1 MGIFKLLKGKNNILT
16 KGFASTLIKV
26 FGALANY
33 LLSYL
38 IAQKYG
44 AEGNG
49 VFALFLTYT
58 VILSTV
64 LYLGL
69 DVYLVKHV
77 SVLMK
82 DSFHG
87 DIKKLYFKIL
97 SHYLIPVSAGL
108 LLIGYGLYIYFDQI
122 LIVTVALGLIM
133 NVFIDINSAVFRGM
147 KKAEWYSF
155 FTQFSKYFITIILF
169 LLPILSEN
177 QDRIILVYLLS
188 LFVNGVFSY
197 ALLKINFNKFLI
209 QDKSFVQAKYTLK
222 SLFNSSKEFF
232 FSSIL
237 IITLLWVDF
246 IIIDIYL
253 DEDQAG
259 IYSIALKLSN
269 LVTFSFIA
277 FSAFLA
283 PRISEIHAGGDT
295 KKLQMVLSQNFILVL
310 PLLVIPAL
318 VIFLFAQPLLN
329 LFGEEFKEGWIVL
342 LLLTAAQFVN
352 GILGPV
358 SLLLQMTN
366 YQKLFQN
373 ILFVTFVIKLILS
386 FVFVSFW
393 GINGI
398 ALASFLGIS
407 LWTIV
412 GSYFI
417 YKKLKVYSWFHVND
431 LKTLYNHYIK

>member
-1 MGIFKLLKGKNNILT
+1 MHIFNIFKGKNNILK
-16 KGFASTLIKV
+16 KGLTSTIIKV

-33 LLSYL
+33 ALSYL

-64 LYLGL
+64 LYFGL
-69 DVYLVKHV
+69 DVFLVKEV

-82 DSFHG
+82 DSFFW
-87 DIKKLYFKIL
+87 DIKKLYYKIL
-97 SHYLIPVSAGL
+97 KSYLFPISIGIL
-108 LLIGYGLYIYFDQI
+108 LTAYALYLFFNEFII
-122 LIVTVALGLIM
+122 LMVGLGLVI
-133 NVFIDINSAVFRGM
+133 NVFVDINSAVFRGM

-155 FTQFSKYFITIILF
+155 FTQFSKYFITVILF
-169 LLPILSEN
+169 LLPILEGN
-177 QDRIILVYLLS
+177 QDAVILIYLLS
-188 LFVNGVFSY
+188 LLLNAVFSFV
-197 ALLKINFNKFLI
+197 LLRINFNKFSNDKTSERAAYSLI
-209 QDKSFVQAKYTLK
+209 EIFK
-222 SLFNSSKEFF
+222 NSKDFF

-259 IYSIALKLSN
+259 IYSVALKLSN
-269 LVTFSFIA
+269 LVTFSFLA
-277 FSAFLA
+277 FNAFLA
-283 PRISEIHAGGDT
+283 PRISEIYAEGDT
-295 KKLQMVLSQNFILVL
+295 KKLQMVLTQNFILVL
-310 PLLVIPAL
+310 PLLFVPAIIIL
-318 VIFLFAQPLLN
+318 IFNKQLLGF
-329 LFGEEFKEGWIVL
+329 FGSEFENGRIVL
-342 LLLTAAQFVN
+342 LLLTAAQFIN

-373 ILFVTFVIKLILS
+373 ILFGTFLIKLILA
-386 FVFVSFW
+386 FMLVNLW

-398 ALASFLGIS
+398 ALASFIGIS
-407 LWTIV
+407 LWTIA

-417 YKKLKVYSWFHVND
+417 YKKLNVYSWFSTND
-431 LKTLYNHYIK
+431 LKILYHQYIK

>member
-1 MGIFKLLKGKNNILT
+1 MNIRSTLSGKNNILK
-16 KGFASTLIKV
+16 KGLTSTIIKV

-33 LLSYL
+33 ALSYL

-69 DVYLVKHV
+69 DVFLVKQV

-82 DSFHG
+82 DSFFG
-87 DIKKLYFKIL
+87 DIKSLYYKIL
-97 SHYLIPVSAGL
+97 KSYLIPISVGIL
-108 LLIGYGLYIYFDQI
+108 LLAYALYIYFDEFII
-122 LIVTVALGLIM
+122 LMVGIGLVI

-155 FTQFSKYFITIILF
+155 FTQFSKYFITVILF
-169 LLPILSEN
+169 LLPTLEGN
-177 QDRIILVYLLS
+177 QDEVIVIYLLS
-188 LFVNGVFSY
+188 LLLNGVFSFV
-197 ALLKINFNKFLI
+197 LLRINFNRFSKNN
-209 QDKSFVQAKYTLK
+209 KTSARPAY
-222 SLFNSSKEFF
+222 SLLELFKSSKDFF

-253 DEDQAG
+253 GEDQAG
-259 IYSIALKLSN
+259 IYSVALKLSN
-269 LVTFSFIA
+269 LVTFSFLA
-277 FSAFLA
+277 FNAFLA
-283 PRISEIHAGGDT
+283 PRISEIYVEGDT
-295 KKLQMVLSQNFILVL
+295 KKLQMILTQNFILVL
-310 PLLVIPAL
+310 PLLFVPAL
-318 VIFLFAQPLLN
+318 IILLLN
-329 LFGEEFKEGWIVL
+329 KQLLGFFGNEFQEGWIAL
-342 LLLTAAQFVN
+342 LLLTAAQFIN

-373 ILFVTFVIKLILS
+373 ILLVTFIIKLILA
-386 FVFVSFW
+386 FTLVNLW
-393 GINGI
+393 GINGV
-398 ALASFLGIS
+398 ALASFIGIS
-407 LWTIV
+407 IWTIA

-417 YKKLKVYSWFHVND
+417 YKKLNVYSWFSTKD
-431 LKTLYNHYIK
+431 IKTLYHQYIK